1 MILLDKVNADAV
13 SAIVTTLGG
22 FMNIIVRSGGST
34 DSSSDLGGG
43 TVTIEISSP
52 SDGLNR
58 FRVMP
63 NGTFTDD
70 TTKSG
75 IFITQGMKVRES
87 LTGSS
92 SPINVTVE
100 IRGVKE

>member
-13 SAIVTTLGG
+13 SAVVTTLGG
-22 FMNIIVRSGGST
+22 FMNIIVRSGDST
-34 DSSSDLGGG
+34 TSDLGGG
-43 TVTIEISSP
+43 TVAIEISSP

-58 FRVMP
+58 FRAMP
-63 NGTFTDD
+63 NGAFTDD

-75 IFITQGMKVRES
+75 IFITQGMKVRAS